1 MPEFIDSGTTAMIIL
16 NQKMEEIIKI
26 VKSFEDSDIL
36 IKVKLKQLKLGKRT
50 KRLVYT

>member
-1 MPEFIDSGTTAMIIL
+1 MPEFIDSGTTTMIIL